1 MPDDKQNER
10 RAQIEAAAFEVLEQV
25 GFKKASMLQI
35 AKKAKA
41 SNETLYAW
49 YGNKQALFSSLITAN
64 AQAVEETL
72 QDAISGDGDVS
83 DALFDLGKLLLH
95 FTATEKAI
103 IINRAAVADVH
114 ETGLLAKAIE
124 ENARR
129 VMVRLIRALMKKLE
143 ASGLFVFDEGIETA
157 AEDFIALLI
166 GELQFQQALGSVPPL
181 DAGAVEQRARRTSD
195 LFFRL
200 YRERH

>member
-41 SNETLYAW
+41 SNETLYSW

-64 AQAVEETL
+64 AQAVEEAL
-72 QDAISGDGDVS
+72 RDAMSGDSDHD
-83 DALFDLGKLLLH
+83 DALFDLGKLLLQ

-103 IINRAAVADVH
+103 IINRAAVSDVQ
-114 ETGLLAKAIE
+114 ETGLLAQAIE
-124 ENARR
+124 ENARQ
-129 VMVRLIRALMKKLE
+129 VIVRLIRALMKKLE
-143 ASGLFVFDEGIETA
+143 TSGHFSFEEGVEA
-157 AEDFIALLI
+157 AAQDFIALLI
-166 GELQFQQALGSVPPL
+166 GELQIQQALGSLPSL
-181 DAGAVEQRARRTSD
+181 EEGAIEQRARRASD
-195 LFFRL
+195 LFDQL
-200 YRERH
+200 YRRR